1 MSWLVSIDGKVLP
14 GAEARISVLD
24 NGFVFGD
31 GVYETMRTFG
41 GRPLALERHLRR
53 LRASAARLGI
63 GIPETNEVLAGRL
76 DDLMARSGNRESF
89 VRLIVSRGVGDISYD
104 FTRIEGP
111 TIVLAVKPL
120 QPIPE
125 SAYSGGVAVATV
137 SVRRNHPQTLDPA
150 IKSCN
155 LLNNVLA
162 IREAQSRGA
171 EEAILLNLD
180 GDVAEGA
187 SSNIFAVLAGAVVTP
202 PEDAGILSGITR
214 EIVIELCPGLG
225 LPVRE
230 ERLTVEQLRGAD
242 EAFITSSVRDVLPIS
257 TLDGT
262 PVGTGRAGPITTK
275 LLGAFREYAHRHS
288 T

>member
-14 GAEARISVLD
+14 GDEARISVLD

-41 GRPLALERHLRR
+41 GRPLVLGRHLRR

-63 GIPETNEVLAGRL
+63 AIPETDAVLTGRL
-76 DDLMARSGNRESF
+76 DDVMARAGHRESF
-89 VRLIVSRGVGDISYD
+89 IRLIVSRGVGDISYD
-104 FTRIEGP
+104 FDRVKGP
-111 TIVLAVKPL
+111 TIVLAVKALPAL
-120 QPIPE
+120 PE
-125 SAYSGGVAVATV
+125 SWYSDGVPVATV
-137 SVRRNHPQTLDPA
+137 SVRRNHPQALDPA

-187 SSNIFAVLAGAVVTP
+187 SSNIFAVRGGTVVTP
-202 PEDAGILSGITR
+202 PVEAGILSGITR
-214 EIVIELCPGLG
+214 EIVIELCPDVGV
-225 LPVRE
+225 PVRE
-230 ERLTVEQLRGAD
+230 ERLPPEDLRSAD
-242 EAFITSSVRDVLPIS
+242 EAFLTSSVRDVLPI
-257 TLDGT
+257 TTVDGR
-262 PVGTGRAGPITTK
+262 PVGSGRAGPISTK
-275 LLGAFREYAHRHS
+275 LLEAFREYAHRHS